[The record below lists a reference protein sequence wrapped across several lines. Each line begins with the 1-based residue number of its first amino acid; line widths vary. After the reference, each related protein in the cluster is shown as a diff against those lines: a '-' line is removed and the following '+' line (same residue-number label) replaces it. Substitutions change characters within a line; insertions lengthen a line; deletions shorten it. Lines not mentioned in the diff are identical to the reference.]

1 MIDSNTHMVDV
12 GGKTVL
18 PGFIDAHTHMEMT
31 AINRAFRVQ
40 IHAPPVQ
47 SIDDVLKRIKQ
58 KVQETPSDE
67 WILARSCF
75 HFDQKVVEKRYPTK
89 AELDEV
95 APDHPVVLMS
105 GAHIS
110 VLNSKALRMAGITK
124 ETPKRIKTTLGF
136 GEVDKDPTG
145 EPTGILRDALKAL
158 PLPKFTYNQTKGAIK
173 QWMRSMF
180 IMQGITSIHDMPN
193 TAEGIRVYQELLANN
208 ELPLRIKI
216 FFIVP
221 HIADLNDLLRIGLL
235 SGFGNERLNIGGVKL
250 FVDGGITGPKAALY
264 QPYPHDPY
272 DYGLTMRSQE
282 ELTRLVVN
290 AHKVG
295 LQVIMH
301 TTGERGQD
309 MALNAIQA
317 ALHELPRMDHR
328 HRLEHAGNYFATPE
342 RMERVKSLGAIPVPN
357 PQFIHS
363 FGFLMEHFYGE
374 RIKKGLFPY
383 KMLLDMGFKLPFS
396 SDSTGTQPE
405 ATNPF
410 WGIWCAVARESYDGT
425 VMAPEEK
432 ISVMDAIRCYTI
444 NSLIVVS
451 EDPLSVEIDRIKD
464 ITVEMTIIDGKIEY
478 EKRAS

>member
-1 MIDSNTHMVDV
+1 MLEPLKADMVLLNGKVLTINADDTVAEAVAIKGNRIVKVGSNTDVEAMIDSNTHMVDV

-216 FFIVP
+216 SSTVSTLSP
-221 HIADLNDLLRIGLL
+221 RPLRLR
-235 SGFGNERLNIGGVKL
+235 FE
-250 FVDGGITGPKAALY
+250 
-264 QPYPHDPY
+264 
-272 DYGLTMRSQE
+272 
-282 ELTRLVVN
+282 
-290 AHKVG
+290 
-295 LQVIMH
+295 
-301 TTGERGQD
+301 
-309 MALNAIQA
+309 
-317 ALHELPRMDHR
+317 
-328 HRLEHAGNYFATPE
+328 
-342 RMERVKSLGAIPVPN
+342 
-357 PQFIHS
+357 
-363 FGFLMEHFYGE
+363 
-374 RIKKGLFPY
+374 
-383 KMLLDMGFKLPFS
+383 
-396 SDSTGTQPE
+396 
-405 ATNPF
+405 
-410 WGIWCAVARESYDGT
+410 
-425 VMAPEEK
+425 
-432 ISVMDAIRCYTI
+432 DA
-444 NSLIVVS
+444 
-451 EDPLSVEIDRIKD
+451 
-464 ITVEMTIIDGKIEY
+464 
-478 EKRAS
+478 